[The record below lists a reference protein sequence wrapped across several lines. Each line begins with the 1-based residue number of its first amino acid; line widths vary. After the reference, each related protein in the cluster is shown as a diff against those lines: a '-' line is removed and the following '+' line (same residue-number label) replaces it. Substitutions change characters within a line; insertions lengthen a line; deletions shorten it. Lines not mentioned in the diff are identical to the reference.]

1 MKEKYKYIFDEY
13 IVVKNKKT
21 IFANNEKSAQKQA
34 GKKAILSEV
43 YATTKEDFPEPAN

>member
-1 MKEKYKYIFDEY
+1 MKKKYKYIFDEY
-13 IVVKNKKT
+13 IVMKDKRT

-34 GKKAILSEV
+34 GKNAILLDV